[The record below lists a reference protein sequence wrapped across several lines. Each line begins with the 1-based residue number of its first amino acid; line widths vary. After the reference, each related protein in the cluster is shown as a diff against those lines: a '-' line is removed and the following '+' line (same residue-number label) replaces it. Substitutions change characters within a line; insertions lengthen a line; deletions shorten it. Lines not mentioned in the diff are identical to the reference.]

1 MTSKILFGSFLL
13 FAIISCNKDSEKI
26 EPNSVVHWDYE
37 SQATWST
44 LALPDNQC
52 AGLIQTP
59 INIESTNT
67 IKSVLPELGLNYSS
81 FPINIIDNG
90 HTIQINNKGTSTLKY
105 NKQEYALAQFHFHAH
120 SEHTIDGKSTPM
132 EIHFVHKSSTDGSL
146 LVIGVLVEGGGV
158 ANSSIASY
166 IESFPTVTEKESSFS
181 KTINPLDLLPASKKY
196 FNYTGSLTT
205 PPCSQGLN
213 WIVLKEKLKI
223 SDEQISKFEAKYN
236 RNFRP
241 VLPVGSRTIFESI

>member
-1 MTSKILFGSFLL
+1 MTIKILLSSFLI
-13 FAIISCNKDSEKI
+13 FAFISCNKDSEEI
-26 EPNSVVHWDYE
+26 EPNSEVHWDYE

-59 INIESTNT
+59 INIESSNT
-67 IKSVLPELGLNYSS
+67 IKSMLPELGLNYSS

-90 HTIQINNKGTSTLKY
+90 HTIQINNKGTSSLKY
-105 NKQEYALAQFHFHAH
+105 NKQEYALSQFHFHSH
-120 SEHTIDGKSTPM
+120 SEHTIDGKSARM

-146 LVIGVLVEGGGV
+146 LVIGVLVEEGGA
-158 ANSSIASY
+158 ANASIASY
-166 IESFPTVTEKESSFS
+166 IDSFPTVIEKESSLL
-181 KTINPLDLLPASKKY
+181 KTINPLDLFPASKKY
-196 FNYTGSLTT
+196 YNYTGSLTT

-213 WIVLKEKLKI
+213 WIVLKDKLKI
-223 SDEQISKFEAKYN
+223 SAEQISKFEAKYN
-236 RNFRP
+236 HNFRP

>member
-1 MTSKILFGSFLL
+1 MTLKILLGSFLL
-13 FAIISCNKDSEKI
+13 FALVSCNKNSEEI
-26 EPNSVVHWDYE
+26 EPNSEVHWDYE
-37 SQATWST
+37 SPATWGT
-44 LALPDNQC
+44 LDLPNNQC

-67 IKSVLPELGLNYSS
+67 IKSVLPELGLNYLS

-120 SEHTIDGKSTPM
+120 SEHTIDGKSAPM

-158 ANSSIASY
+158 ANSSMASY
-166 IESFPTVTEKESSFS
+166 IESFPNVIEKESSLS
-181 KTINPLDLLPASKKY
+181 KTINPLDLLPLSKKY

-223 SDEQISKFEAKYN
+223 STEQISKFEAKYN
-236 RNFRP
+236 HNYRP
-241 VLPVGSRTIFESI
+241 ILPIGSRTIFESI